1 MKNEDKRLE
10 LYVNYLSKG
19 EKNNKPKQQNTIL
32 KLYNTLILCVL
43 EHYSVI
49 GQATQIQVVGK
60 KYLLYM

>member
-19 EKNNKPKQQNTIL
+19 EKKNKPKQQNTIL